1 MRISTRILAGA
12 LCAGACALASAAQ
25 YELSLNAERRGGDF
39 SIAPSVE
46 GPPGAR
52 LRYEIEAR
60 RQGRSS
66 GRSQQGGQV
75 VLGRDGS
82 ATLSQMSFSVG
93 AQDRCEVTVKLYEG
107 KRLVASESTDCN

>member
-1 MRISTRILAGA
+1 MAMRILIGL
-12 LCAGACALASAAQ
+12 LCAGLSAVASASQ
-25 YELSLNAERRGGDF
+25 YELSLNAERRGGGF

-66 GRSQQGGQV
+66 GQSQQGGQV
-75 VLGRDGS
+75 ILGRDGS

-93 AQDRCEVTVKLYEG
+93 AQDDCELSVKVYEG
-107 KRLVASESTDCN
+107 RRLVASETTDCN